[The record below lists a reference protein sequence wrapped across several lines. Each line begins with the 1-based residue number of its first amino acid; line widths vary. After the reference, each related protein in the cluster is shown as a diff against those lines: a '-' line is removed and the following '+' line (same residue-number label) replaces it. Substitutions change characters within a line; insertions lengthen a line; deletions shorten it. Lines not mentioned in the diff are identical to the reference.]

1 MVEPSTIEE
10 ALVDEHWVTTMHNEL
25 NQFKRNEVQEL
36 VSRPSKRNIT
46 GTKLVL
52 KNKLDE
58 HGLITRN
65 KARLVAKGYHQQEG
79 IDIGET
85 YAPIVRLEVV
95 RLLLAFVCIM
105 EFKLSQMD
113 VKSAFLNGYIE
124 EEIYVSQP
132 HSFKDHKNP
141 TRV

>member
-65 KARLVAKGYHQQEG
+65 KERLVAKGYHQQEG

-85 YAPIVRLEVV
+85 YAPVARILGRCWYFLF
-95 RLLLAFVCIM
+95 RTIK
-105 EFKLSQMD
+105 KLFIYTLKSQQ
-113 VKSAFLNGYIE
+113 K
-124 EEIYVSQP
+124 
-132 HSFKDHKNP
+132 
-141 TRV
+141 